1 MLQVNRRFLVG
12 LIGGLATLG
21 VTAPARALIRIPK
34 LEEGLQRYLEE
45 IVDKG
50 WVTGAAIEILR
61 PNQPPLRLFHG
72 LADRE
77 SGMPTGPDTIYRI
90 YSMTKPIT
98 AVAAMTLVEKRLL
111 RLDQPIAEFLPEF
124 ANPRVFIRFD
134 GDEAITESAE
144 RPITI
149 RHLLTHTSGL
159 SESFNK
165 GIEPTATIYE
175 RIGLKAGQFDPK
187 LNIATLDDYA
197 KVLATIPLAFQPGT
211 RWLYGSG
218 LDLAG
223 RVIEVAAGKPYD
235 DYLLES
241 VLDPLGM
248 VDTGFAL
255 PAVKQPRLAALYAA
269 TQDGTS
275 IRVPTPLIPKWG
287 TEKVIP
293 MGGSGLFSTMDDY
306 ARFVQ
311 MLLGKG
317 AFEGRRILREDSVAQ
332 MMTNQLPLAMGD
344 TPLSAAARFGLG
356 GEVAGLGFGLG
367 GSVMLDPAKAGGI
380 GHAGEYAWGG
390 AASTTFWADPAK
402 GIGVILMTQKLPSGV
417 HPLRDNLRRAV
428 YRSLG

>member
-1 MLQVNRRFLVG
+1 MMSMDRRFFVG
-12 LIGGLATLG
+12 LTCGVATMPFAAPSRVLAG
-21 VTAPARALIRIPK
+21 EPE
-34 LEEGLQRYLEE
+34 LELELRRYLKE
-45 IVDKG
+45 IVDNG
-50 WVTGAAIEILR
+50 WVAGAAVELLR
-61 PNQPPLRLFHG
+61 PNRPPLRLFHG

-77 SGMPTGPDTIYRI
+77 AGTPVASDTIYRI
-90 YSMTKPIT
+90 YSMTKPVT
-98 AVAAMTLVEKRLL
+98 AAAAMALVEKGRL
-111 RLDQPIAEFLPEF
+111 RLDQPIADFLPEF
-124 ANPRVFIRFD
+124 AAPRVFVSFD
-134 GDEAITESAE
+134 GDQAITEPVK
-144 RPITI
+144 RPITV

-165 GIEPTATIYE
+165 GLEPTAAIYE
-175 RIGLKAGQFDPK
+175 RIGLKAGQFDPG

-211 RWLYGSG
+211 RWLYSSS

-235 DYLLES
+235 DYLSETILG
-241 VLDPLGM
+241 PLGM
-248 VDTGFAL
+248 IDTGFAL
-255 PAVKQPRLAALYAA
+255 PAAKQPRLAALYAA
-269 TQDGTS
+269 GQDGAS
-275 IRVPTPLIPKWG
+275 IRVPPPLIPKWG
-287 TEKVIP
+287 AAKVIP

-317 AFEGRRILREDSVAQ
+317 AFEGRRILREESVAQ
-332 MMTNQLPLAMGD
+332 MMTNQLPSAMGD

-367 GSVMLDPAKAGGI
+367 GSVMLDPARAGGV
-380 GHAGEYAWGG
+380 GHVGEYAWGG
-390 AASTTFWADPAK
+390 AASTTFWADPVK
-402 GIGVILMTQKLPSGV
+402 EIGVVLMTQKLPSGV

>member
-1 MLQVNRRFLVG
+1 MG
-12 LIGGLATLG
+12 LTCGAATMSLA
-21 VTAPARALIRIPK
+21 APSRALVREPN
-34 LEEGLQRYLEE
+34 LETDIGRYLKE
-45 IVDKG
+45 IVDNG
-50 WVTGAAIEILR
+50 WVAGAAVELLR
-61 PNQPPLRLFHG
+61 PKRPPLRLFHG

-77 SGMPTGPDTIYRI
+77 SGRPVASDTIYRI
-90 YSMTKPIT
+90 YSMTKPVT
-98 AVAAMTLVEKRLL
+98 AAAAMSLLEKGRLH
-111 RLDQPIAEFLPEF
+111 LDQPIADFLPEF
-124 ANPRVFIRFD
+124 ANPRVFVRFD
-134 GDEAITESAE
+134 GEEAITEPAK
-144 RPITI
+144 RPITV

-165 GIEPTATIYE
+165 GLEPTAAIYE
-175 RIGLKAGQFDPK
+175 RIGLKAGQFDPG

-211 RWLYGSG
+211 RWLYSSS

-223 RVIEVAAGKPYD
+223 RVIEVAAGQPFD
-235 DYLLES
+235 DYLRENI
-241 VLDPLGM
+241 LDPLGM
-248 VDTGFAL
+248 IDTSFAV
-255 PAVKQPRLAALYAA
+255 PAGKQPRLAALYAA
-269 TQDGTS
+269 TQDGAS
-275 IRVPTPLIPKWG
+275 IRVPAPLIPKWG

-317 AFEGRRILREDSVAQ
+317 AFEGRLILKEDSVAQ
-332 MMTNQLPLAMGD
+332 MMTNQLPRAMGD

-356 GEVAGLGFGLG
+356 GEVGGLGFGLG
-367 GSVMLDPAKAGGI
+367 GSVMLDPVKAGGI